1 MFFLLNKKMPVCD
14 LSVASKFWASTE
26 DVKPPCA
33 PRFAEVRWSRCQHFF
48 EKKAGKTQFGRFLF
62 GVVYFWSV
70 GFLLPKSSQ
79 KTQLK
84 CMVYHLR
91 SADKFPKS
99 HPFLNRGGGTWF
111 LRNRFLAKA
120 SKTNPPGQPWGRFFA
135 GVELPLLSVML
146 G

>member
-70 GFLLPKSSQ
+70 GFLLPKSSE

-84 CMVYHLR
+84 CMVYH
-91 SADKFPKS
+91 
-99 HPFLNRGGGTWF
+99 
-111 LRNRFLAKA
+111 FLAPISFRKPIRLKQSRGEPGFSTTDFPPKLPKPIHQA
-120 SKTNPPGQPWGRFFA
+120 S
-135 GVELPLLSVML
+135 L
-146 G
+146 GAASLRE